1 MDKKVNEAAM
11 RQMRTMDVGEY
22 LEFPLNRLNSIRS
35 MACLVDIENGKRLST
50 RVDRDNDIVV
60 VSRMY

>member
-1 MDKKVNEAAM
+1 MDKKVIEAAM
-11 RQMRTMDVGEY
+11 RQMRTMNVGEY

-35 MACLVDIENGKRLST
+35 MACVVGTENGTRLST
-50 RVDRDNDIVV
+50 RVDRDNNIVV

>member
-11 RQMRTMDVGEY
+11 RQMRTMDVGEF

-35 MACLVDIENGKRLST
+35 MACVVGTENGKRLCT
-50 RVDRDNDIVV
+50 RVDRDNNIVV
-60 VSRMY
+60 VTRTF

>member
-1 MDKKVNEAAM
+1 MDKKVIEAAM
-11 RQMRTMDVGEY
+11 RQMKTMDVGEY

-35 MACLVDIENGKRLST
+35 MACLIGTENGKRLCT
-50 RVDRDNDIVV
+50 KVDRDNNIVV

>member
-35 MACLVDIENGKRLST
+35 MACLVGTEHGKRLCT
-50 RVDRDNDIVV
+50 RVDRDKDIVV

>member
-22 LEFPLNRLNSIRS
+22 LEFPLSRLNSIRS
-35 MACLVDIENGKRLST
+35 MACLVGTENGTRLST
-50 RVDRDNDIVV
+50 RVDRDNNIVV
-60 VSRMY
+60 VTRTF

>member
-11 RQMRTMDVGEY
+11 RQMKTMDVGEY

-35 MACLVDIENGKRLST
+35 MACLVGTENGTRLST
-50 RVDRDNDIVV
+50 RVDRDKNIVV

>member
-35 MACLVDIENGKRLST
+35 MACLVSTENGKRLCT
-50 RVDRDNDIVV
+50 RVDRDKDIVV

>member
-11 RQMRTMDVGEY
+11 RKMRTMDVGEY

-35 MACLVDIENGKRLST
+35 MACLVGTENGKRLST
-50 RVDRDNDIVV
+50 RVDRDKDIVV